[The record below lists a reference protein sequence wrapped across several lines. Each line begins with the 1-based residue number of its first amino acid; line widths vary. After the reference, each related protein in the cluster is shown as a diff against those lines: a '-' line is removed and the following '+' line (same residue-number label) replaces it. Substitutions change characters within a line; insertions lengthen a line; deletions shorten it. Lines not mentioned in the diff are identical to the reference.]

1 MHIAHPYT
9 MLLKH
14 NLRAHMKAS
23 VCKWNW
29 KLKTVQSTTWITHW
43 VSFAICNWH
52 PLSNRSELHCIT
64 LHCAQLNMNFDK
76 CPQQI
81 ENWRPN
87 IAHTDKSI
95 TATVSKVLTQ
105 NHCNLHLVN
114 VPYNCK
120 EKCALQLILHKF
132 SMFRLE
138 TCNWSASAAF
148 PGRKNQEEGC
158 SSNLIIWSRNFLEK
172 MRNFLKSDLNWIE
185 EFPRR
190 KTKHWELFS
199 CAGPSS
205 NLCNM
210 TSANLLWGLHVLA
223 LRSSFGKVQES
234 LESLKEC
241 LGISKNL
248 WFGTLASLLIAGY
261 IMSKRCQ
268 ISNRKISSVF
278 N

>member
-1 MHIAHPYT
+1 MQNWT
-9 MLLKH
+9 WTLTSVH
-14 NLRAHMKAS
+14 NKLRIGD
-23 VCKWNW
+23 
-29 KLKTVQSTTWITHW
+29 Q
-43 VSFAICNWH
+43 
-52 PLSNRSELHCIT
+52 T
-64 LHCAQLNMNFDK
+64 LHTLTRAQLPR
-76 CPQQI
+76 C
-81 ENWRPN
+81 
-87 IAHTDKSI
+87 
-95 TATVSKVLTQ
+95 Q
-105 NHCNLHLVN
+105 NHCTLHLVN
-114 VPYNCK
+114 APYNCK

-234 LESLKEC
+234 LESQEGLSSGLLLRNVLEYQRISD
-241 LGISKNL
+241 LGH
-248 WFGTLASLLIAGY
+248 
-261 IMSKRCQ
+261 
-268 ISNRKISSVF
+268 
-278 N
+278 